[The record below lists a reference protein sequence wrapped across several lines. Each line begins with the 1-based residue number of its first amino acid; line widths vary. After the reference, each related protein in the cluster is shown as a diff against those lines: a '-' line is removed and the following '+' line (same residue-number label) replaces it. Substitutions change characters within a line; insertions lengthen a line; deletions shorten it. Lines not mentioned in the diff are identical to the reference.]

1 MLVVDAIAAEDVIRR
16 EVYKPGKLRQGSKRA
31 FEMLDVDFARPF
43 GRRLTLRHITNGVTI
58 KQDLWRMKTQ
68 NGFEP
73 GGMKPRI
80 EVAPKRKAVRDTSGI
95 KRRTG
100 TNYFE
105 PVKT

>member
-58 KQDLWRMKTQ
+58 KQNLWRMKTE

-73 GGMKPRI
+73 GGIRQAEYRP
-80 EVAPKRKAVRDTSGI
+80 AAH
-95 KRRTG
+95 RRRSAAG
-100 TNYFE
+100 RHERQNGFG
-105 PVKT
+105 K